1 MGAQRAIMLSPLTE
15 FMNTTCRAK
24 TGWTCASVDENLD
37 EQMMGMLSYGG
48 KVTLDRV
55 DELVQ
60 VWMKLLMKRRWV
72 SYHKVVKLPST
83 EWMSITCRAKTR
95 WTHASVDEN
104 MDEHMIDQ
112 LSYGGKVTL
121 AWVDEHTLP
130 SKNWMNVCKCGWEYG
145 WTHDRPVII

>member
-55 DELVQ
+55 DEHNLSAETG
-60 VWMKLLMKRRWV
+60 W
-72 SYHKVVKLPST
+72 
-83 EWMSITCRAKTR
+83 TR
-95 WTHASVDEN
+95 ASVDETT
-104 MDEHMIDQ
+104 DEEKMGQ
-112 LSYGGKVTL
+112 LS
-121 AWVDEHTLP
+121 
-130 SKNWMNVCKCGWEYG
+130 
-145 WTHDRPVII
+145 